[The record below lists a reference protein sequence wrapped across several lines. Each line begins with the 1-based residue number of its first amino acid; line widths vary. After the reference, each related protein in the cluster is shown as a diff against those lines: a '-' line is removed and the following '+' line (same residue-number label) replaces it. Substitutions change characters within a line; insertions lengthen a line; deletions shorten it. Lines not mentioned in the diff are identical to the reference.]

1 MAAGQGFKTFTTGE
15 VLTAGDVNGYLMQG
29 VLVFASA
36 AARDAA
42 IISPQEGQ
50 CCYLK
55 DTDAVQTYS
64 GSAWVGFDDSNAI
77 QNSIV
82 DAKGDIVAAS
92 GNDTPARLAVGN
104 NGETLVAN
112 SSTSTGLAY
121 KPLDAA
127 GKNGTINGGLDIW
140 QRGTSISVSASSAPY
155 TADRWVFSTGA
166 SAASTVSRQ
175 STNDTTNLPS
185 IQYCARVQRNS
196 GQTGTGANYFAQ
208 SLETTNSIEYVGQ
221 SVTLS
226 FYARKGANFSGAS
239 DLLGAFLVSGTGTD
253 QNVIT
258 AYTGT
263 ATVATS
269 NVTLTSTWQRFTISG
284 TVATTA
290 TELAVYFSYTPS
302 GTASTNDYYEITGVQ
317 LELGSTATVFSRTGG
332 TIQGE
337 LAACQRYFCKTF
349 PLATAPASSAGQAG
363 SYFAPRAYGA
373 QANIYVFYW
382 QFPVPMRA
390 APTIT
395 TYSPSAAGSA
405 WFDEDGVA
413 KTASVSNTSN
423 NATSIV
429 NSATATPNKLALI
442 HATAEIEL

>member
-1 MAAGQGFKTFTTGE
+1 MATISNTPRP
-15 VLTAGDVNGYLMQG
+15 GY
-29 VLVFASA
+29 VYDSA
-36 AARDAA
+36 
-42 IISPQEGQ
+42 
-50 CCYLK
+50 
-55 DTDAVQTYS
+55 DAVWYPIGTGTHS
-64 GSAWVGFDDSNAI
+64 HNEIATT
-77 QNSIV
+77 IV
-82 DAKGDIVAAS
+82 DAKGDLIAATAA
-92 GNDTPARLAVGN
+92 DTVARLAVGN
-104 NGETLVAN
+104 SGETLVAD
-112 SSTSTGLAY
+112 SATATGLNY

-127 GKNGTINGGLDIW
+127 GKNGVINGGIDIW
-140 QRGTSISVSASSAPY
+140 QRGTSIAVSASTAPY
-155 TADRWVFSTGA
+155 TADRWVFSTGP

-208 SLETTNSIEYVGQ
+208 SLETTNSFEYVGK

-239 DLLGAFLVSGTGTD
+239 DLLGAVLVSGTGTD

-269 NVTLTSTWQRFTISG
+269 DVTLTATWQRFTITG

-290 TELAVYFSYTPS
+290 TELAAYFSYTPS

-337 LAACQRYFCKTF
+337 LAACQRYYFRF
-349 PLATAPASSAGQAG
+349 GGDNVFQRLGVGQYNSTTNG
-363 SYFAPRAYGA
+363 VVYI
-373 QANIYVFYW
+373 QN
-382 QFPVPMRA
+382 PVPMRVTPTVIEYSTVTLYDGFA
-390 APTIT
+390 TIT
-395 TYSPSAAGSA
+395 PSSFTFDNPGKNVTLLGAAVTGATQGRFLNLMANNSLSA
-405 WFDEDGVA
+405 YFGVG
-413 KTASVSNTSN
+413 
-423 NATSIV
+423 
-429 NSATATPNKLALI
+429 
-442 HATAEIEL
+442 AEL

>member
-1 MAAGQGFKTFTTGE
+1 MATGRIPTTANSP
-15 VLTAGDVNGYLMQG
+15 LT
-29 VLVFASA
+29 
-36 AARDAA
+36 
-42 IISPQEGQ
+42 
-50 CCYLK
+50 
-55 DTDAVQTYS
+55 
-64 GSAWVGFDDSNAI
+64 
-77 QNSIV
+77 
-82 DAKGDIVAAS
+82 AKGDLFTFSTGSAK
-92 GNDTPARLAVGN
+92 LAVGN
-104 NGETLVAN
+104 NGDTLVAD
-112 SSTSTGLAY
+112 SATATGLAY

-208 SLETTNSIEYVGQ
+208 SLETTNSFEYVGQ

-239 DLLGAFLVSGTGTD
+239 NLLGAVLVSGTGTD

-269 NVTLTSTWQRFTISG
+269 DVTLTATWQRFTITG

-290 TELAVYFSYTPS
+290 TELAAYFSYTPS

-337 LAACQRYFCKTF
+337 LAACQRYYQTLAEGSMCGRVETTSQATLVTTLPVVMRTLPAATLLTGTNALLVPSVAFYSPTAIGGINGTGASVRISF
-349 PLATAPASSAGQAG
+349 TGASGMTVGNVIVIATAIAALSS
-363 SYFAPRAYGA
+363 
-373 QANIYVFYW
+373 
-382 QFPVPMRA
+382 
-390 APTIT
+390 
-395 TYSPSAAGSA
+395 
-405 WFDEDGVA
+405 
-413 KTASVSNTSN
+413 
-423 NATSIV
+423 
-429 NSATATPNKLALI
+429 
-442 HATAEIEL
+442 EL

>member
-1 MAAGQGFKTFTTGE
+1 MATISNTPRP
-15 VLTAGDVNGYLMQG
+15 GY
-29 VLVFASA
+29 VYDSA
-36 AARDAA
+36 
-42 IISPQEGQ
+42 
-50 CCYLK
+50 
-55 DTDAVQTYS
+55 DAVWYPIGTGTHS
-64 GSAWVGFDDSNAI
+64 HNEIATT
-77 QNSIV
+77 IV
-82 DAKGDIVAAS
+82 DAKGDLIAATAA
-92 GNDTPARLAVGN
+92 DTVARLAVGN
-104 NGETLVAN
+104 SGETLVAD
-112 SSTSTGLAY
+112 SATATGLNY

-127 GKNGTINGGLDIW
+127 GKNGVINGGIDIW
-140 QRGTSISVSASSAPY
+140 QRGTSIAVSASTAPY
-155 TADRWVFSTGA
+155 TADRWVFSTGP

-208 SLETTNSIEYVGQ
+208 SLETTNSFEYVGK

-239 DLLGAFLVSGTGTD
+239 DLLGAVLVSGTGTD

-269 NVTLTSTWQRFTISG
+269 DVTLTATWQRFTITG

-290 TELAVYFSYTPS
+290 TELAAYFSYTPS

-337 LAACQRYFCKTF
+337 LAACQRYYQTLAEGSMCGRVETTSQATLVTTLPVVMRTLPAATLLTGTNALLVPSVAFYSPTAIGGINGTGASVRISF
-349 PLATAPASSAGQAG
+349 TGASGMTVGNVIVIATAIAALSS
-363 SYFAPRAYGA
+363 
-373 QANIYVFYW
+373 
-382 QFPVPMRA
+382 
-390 APTIT
+390 
-395 TYSPSAAGSA
+395 
-405 WFDEDGVA
+405 
-413 KTASVSNTSN
+413 
-423 NATSIV
+423 
-429 NSATATPNKLALI
+429 
-442 HATAEIEL
+442 EL